1 MILDSSFL
9 IDLMNGDGAAHDRAR
24 QLQDDDVVQRLP
36 APVVYELRHGAALL
50 DDEDER
56 RRVRNVLGMY
66 PIVRLDRQLAELA
79 GRLHGAADRAAG
91 GHAGLD
97 QVDPMVAAVA
107 DVLDEPV
114 LTDNE
119 ADFRA
124 LGVGVE
130 TY

>member
-1 MILDSSFL
+1 MILDTSFL
-9 IDLMNGDGAAHDRAR
+9 IDLMSGDDAAHDTAR
-24 QLQDDDVVQRLP
+24 RLREDEVVQRLP
-36 APVVYELRHGAALL
+36 SPVAYELRHGAALL

-56 RRVRNVLGMY
+56 RRVGNVLGMY
-66 PIVRLDRQLAELA
+66 PIVPLDRHLAERA
-79 GRLHGAADRAAG
+79 GQLQGAADRAAD

-107 DVLDEPV
+107 DEFDEPV

-119 ADFRA
+119 RDFRT
-124 LGVGVE
+124 LGVEVE